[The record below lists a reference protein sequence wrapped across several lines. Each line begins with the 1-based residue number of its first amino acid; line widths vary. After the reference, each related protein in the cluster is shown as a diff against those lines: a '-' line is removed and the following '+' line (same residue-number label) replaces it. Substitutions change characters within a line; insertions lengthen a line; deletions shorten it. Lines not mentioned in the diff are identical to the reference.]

1 VSHRS
6 AITPKVFSLITAIP
20 ATDNQHAAAADQMDK
35 PTLEAPTPSPLR
47 DLVRTLQVGGCFG
60 ARIGHRRMTVEVKLI
75 ASKGEYASWRAS
87 RATASKPGRAE
98 AESGIP
104 AGHQASPSFARSPVE
119 IAAHAGPRP
128 RHMVDGLGVDRGRS
142 QVDIAANGAGCR
154 AIASR
159 PS

>member
-1 VSHRS
+1 
-6 AITPKVFSLITAIP
+6 
-20 ATDNQHAAAADQMDK
+20 
-35 PTLEAPTPSPLR
+35 
-47 DLVRTLQVGGCFG
+47 
-60 ARIGHRRMTVEVKLI
+60 MTVEVKLT

-128 RHMVDGLGVDRGRS
+128 RHMVDGIGVDRGRS